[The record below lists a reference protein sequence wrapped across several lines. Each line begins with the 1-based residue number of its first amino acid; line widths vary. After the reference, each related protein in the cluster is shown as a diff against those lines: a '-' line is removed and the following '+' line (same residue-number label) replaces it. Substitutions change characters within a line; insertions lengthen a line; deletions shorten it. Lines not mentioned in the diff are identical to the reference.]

1 MSWLGVGANFHSEC
15 LPVDSKSWKL
25 RGWVLSLTG
34 TNIAPCYGRQTFE
47 QRPSPESRVE
57 HLINRQ
63 VRLPKSRSGLR
74 CPLLAILLAT
84 VCINAT
90 PPAAAEVLFS
100 DDFSSGDLDK
110 WTVVGK
116 GPSGASP
123 DPGRMSVS
131 GGVMAIEATAGANYD
146 LRVVKDIVPVQ
157 RHDQYWLSFNWK
169 AVTRETPYGL
179 DGVRLSFFD
188 SEDQLIGVLQ
198 ALNSGQTGRAD
209 DMLDHSRPEGLAD
222 DQYTGLRKLAE
233 TFDWEAVE
241 LDTSMI
247 PGMDPAN
254 VAWLE
259 LRAWVYNDAGSGGEM
274 HFDNFELRH
283 GQGSN
288 ALASYNAFHVIAHNL
303 NERQNHDTECK
314 AQLGQ
319 DVRLADWNDI
329 VAYYKDGGSLAD
341 FVARLRMSVERK
353 KKQPGEITSFG
364 YRVTSGGQPRWSG
377 RRHYFFTR
385 HEHNKRLDFLAHA
398 HLDNYY
404 LSLGSWIGTGGHAL
418 CFGELD
424 SEDQRPDTPNSL
436 TATANGKTR
445 IDLAWEAPTNDGGED
460 ITGYKIETSTD
471 GTAFTNLVDN
481 TNNTS
486 STYSH
491 TGLVAGTTRYY
502 KVSATNAIGTGTAS
516 NIASAITA
524 ANAVP
529 VITTLSLSVVENQ
542 TKVVTLAATDDDTGD
557 THTWSKNG
565 GSDAALFNLTNA
577 GVLTFANAPNFEI
590 PTDIG
595 TDNGYVVIVR
605 VSDGT
610 ATADLT
616 LTVNVTDV
624 NEKSAK
630 PAAPAV
636 TATSNSVTSLNVSW
650 TVPELNGGPAITNYN
665 LRYKQTSDT
674 TWTNGPQNVN
684 GTKAKITLLSKATSY
699 DVQVR
704 ALNSE
709 SPSDWSETSTG
720 WTAANAVPV
729 ITTVSPQSVVENQTM
744 VVTLTATDD
753 DTGDTHTWSKNGGS
767 DAALF
772 NLTNA
777 GVLAFANAP
786 NFEIPTDIG
795 TDNGYVVIVRVSDGT
810 ATADLT
816 LTVNVTDVNE
826 ESAKPASPAETATW
840 ISVPGAPRNL
850 VATPQAA
857 AETGGEQIDLSWT
870 APTGTVTGYKI
881 EVSGNGGNDFT
892 VLVANTKS
900 KATTYSHT
908 GLPAGTTRHY
918 RVYAINFV
926 GTGSVSNVDSATTA
940 ACTLGTNDVWCGTLT
955 VKDLVSTV
963 VGCSNKVEAGRCS
976 STSVLTDDDFNYDST
991 DYAIEVV
998 LVRSN
1003 GNLELEFDTDLT
1015 TVAQAMT
1022 LDVAGKKF
1030 TFAAADSK
1038 TDKTRTW
1045 NSSGLGWSTG
1055 ETIALKLTAASM

>member
-1 MSWLGVGANFHSEC
+1 MQEQNRNYQTN
-15 LPVDSKSWKL
+15 KS
-25 RGWVLSLTG
+25 
-34 TNIAPCYGRQTFE
+34 
-47 QRPSPESRVE
+47 
-57 HLINRQ
+57 
-63 VRLPKSRSGLR
+63 
-74 CPLLAILLAT
+74 
-84 VCINAT
+84 
-90 PPAAAEVLFS
+90 
-100 DDFSSGDLDK
+100 
-110 WTVVGK
+110 
-116 GPSGASP
+116 
-123 DPGRMSVS
+123 
-131 GGVMAIEATAGANYD
+131 
-146 LRVVKDIVPVQ
+146 
-157 RHDQYWLSFNWK
+157 
-169 AVTRETPYGL
+169 
-179 DGVRLSFFD
+179 
-188 SEDQLIGVLQ
+188 
-198 ALNSGQTGRAD
+198 
-209 DMLDHSRPEGLAD
+209 
-222 DQYTGLRKLAE
+222 
-233 TFDWEAVE
+233 
-241 LDTSMI
+241 
-247 PGMDPAN
+247 
-254 VAWLE
+254 LE
-259 LRAWVYNDAGSGGEM
+259 LGK
-274 HFDNFELRH
+274 L
-283 GQGSN
+283 
-288 ALASYNAFHVIAHNL
+288 
-303 NERQNHDTECK
+303 T
-314 AQLGQ
+314 
-319 DVRLADWNDI
+319 
-329 VAYYKDGGSLAD
+329 
-341 FVARLRMSVERK
+341 
-353 KKQPGEITSFG
+353 
-364 YRVTSGGQPRWSG
+364 
-377 RRHYFFTR
+377 
-385 HEHNKRLDFLAHA
+385 
-398 HLDNYY
+398 
-404 LSLGSWIGTGGHAL
+404 LGSWYGTGGHAL

-436 TATANGKTR
+436 TATANGQTR

-491 TGLVAGTTRYY
+491 TGLAAGTTRYY

-529 VITTLSLSVVENQ
+529 VITTVSLSVVENQ

-636 TATSNSVTSLNVSW
+636 TATSNSDTSLNVSW

-665 LRYKQTSDT
+665 LRYKQTRDT

-684 GTKAKITLLSKATSY
+684 GTKAKITLLSTATSY

-709 SPSDWSETSTG
+709 TPSDWSDTSTG
-720 WTAANAVPV
+720 WTD
-729 ITTVSPQSVVENQTM
+729 SFM
-744 VVTLTATDD
+744 L
-753 DTGDTHTWSKNGGS
+753 
-767 DAALF
+767 
-772 NLTNA
+772 
-777 GVLAFANAP
+777 
-786 NFEIPTDIG
+786 
-795 TDNGYVVIVRVSDGT
+795 
-810 ATADLT
+810 
-816 LTVNVTDVNE
+816 
-826 ESAKPASPAETATW
+826 

-870 APTGTVTGYKI
+870 APTRTVITGYKI
-881 EVSGNGGNDFT
+881 EVSGNGGTDFT
-892 VLVANTKS
+892 VLVANTNS

-918 RVYAINFV
+918 RVYAINTV
-926 GTGSVSNVDSATTA
+926 GTGSVSNVDSATTV
-940 ACTLGTNDVWCGTLT
+940 ACTLGTNDIWCGTLT

-1015 TVAQAMT
+1015 TLAQAMT

-1038 TDKTRTW
+1038 TDATRTW

-1055 ETIALKLTAASM
+1055 ETVALKLTAASMEANSARTFQAGPLGRELAENSRVGTDVVGVVAATDADSSDTRLLNQLAKTELLILDDFGLEPLKQTQRNDLLEIMDDRYGVSAQTRPFTQ

>member
-1 MSWLGVGANFHSEC
+1 MASVVIAILEAHGFAVARRRKASSRPRKITAALWAVVEEKSRVGDWLKSSCGGLLSSEVSCHRTMGWLGVGANFHGEC

-25 RGWVLSLTG
+25 RGWVLPMTG

-84 VCINAT
+84 VCANAT

-157 RHDQYWLSFNWK
+157 RHDQYWLSFDWK

-188 SEDQLIGVLQ
+188 SADQLIGVLQ

-209 DMLDHSRPEGLAD
+209 NMLEHSRPEGLAD

-241 LDTSMI
+241 FDTSMI
-247 PGMDPAN
+247 PGMDPAD

-303 NERQNHDTECK
+303 NERQNHDAECK
-314 AQLGQ
+314 AELGQ

-341 FVARLRMSVERK
+341 FVAGLRMSVERQ

-364 YRVTSGGQPRWSG
+364 YRVTDDGQPRWSG

-404 LSLGSWIGTGGHAL
+404 LSLGSWYGTGGHAL

-436 TATANGKTR
+436 TATANGQTR

-491 TGLVAGTTRYY
+491 TGLAAGTTRYY

-529 VITTLSLSVVENQ
+529 VITTVSLSVVENQ

-630 PAAPAV
+630 P
-636 TATSNSVTSLNVSW
+636 
-650 TVPELNGGPAITNYN
+650 
-665 LRYKQTSDT
+665 
-674 TWTNGPQNVN
+674 
-684 GTKAKITLLSKATSY
+684 
-699 DVQVR
+699 
-704 ALNSE
+704 
-709 SPSDWSETSTG
+709 
-720 WTAANAVPV
+720 V
-729 ITTVSPQSVVENQTM
+729 ITTVSLSVVENQTK
-744 VVTLTATDD
+744 VVTLAATDD

-1030 TFAAADSK
+1030 TLAAADSK